1 MPHEKDIAEKALVE
15 INDVF
20 ADIVNA
26 FVFQGERV
34 VKPEELTD
42 IKTTSP
48 FMVNGKLHEQERDIS
63 KLWKSPGGNVI
74 IALLGIENQTKQD
87 ADIALRCMAY
97 DGASYKEQ
105 VNQHHGKEK
114 PLPPYPVITLVLYYG
129 QKPWTK
135 PKSLFECFGKR
146 MPEALKTFV
155 NDYRANII
163 EVQRLTKEERE
174 RLISDFKSVV
184 EYFLDAKGGETH
196 SFSDRAID
204 HPEELTN
211 LLTALSGDPRFVDT
225 LREIKEDGK
234 ERKIIMCDLFDKAE
248 ARGEAR
254 GKAVG
259 GREAT
264 YQTAVQF
271 FRLNGSEEMAKKL
284 FTTLSEEE
292 LDKAKKESR
301 S

>member
-1 MPHEKDIAEKALVE
+1 MPQEKDIAEKALVG

-26 FVFQGERV
+26 FVFQGELV

-48 FMVNGKLHEQERDIS
+48 IMVNGKLHEQERDIS

-129 QKPWTK
+129 KNPWTK

-146 MPEALKTFV
+146 MPEALKAFV
-155 NDYRANII
+155 NDYKANII

-184 EYFLDAKGGETH
+184 EYFLDVKGGETH
-196 SFSDRAID
+196 SFSDRTID

-225 LREIKEDGK
+225 LHEIREERK
-234 ERKIIMCDLFDKAE
+234 ERTIIMCDLFDRAE
-248 ARGEAR
+248 ARGKTIGEQ
-254 GKAVG
+254 KAN
-259 GREAT
+259 

-271 FRLNGSEEMAKKL
+271 FRLNGSEEMAKQL

-292 LDKAKKESR
+292 LAKAKKESR

>member
-1 MPHEKDIAEKALVE
+1 MPQEKDIAEKALVG

-48 FMVNGKLHEQERDIS
+48 IMINGKLHEQERDIS

-129 QKPWTK
+129 KNPWTK

-146 MPEALKTFV
+146 MPEALKAFV
-155 NDYRANII
+155 NDYKANII

-184 EYFLDAKGGETH
+184 EYFLDVKGGETH
-196 SFSDRAID
+196 SFSDRTID

-225 LREIKEDGK
+225 LHEIREERK
-234 ERKIIMCDLFDKAE
+234 ERTIIMCDLFDRAE
-248 ARGEAR
+248 ARGKTIGEQ
-254 GKAVG
+254 KAN
-259 GREAT
+259 

-271 FRLNGSEEMAKKL
+271 FRLNGSEEMAKQL

-292 LDKAKKESR
+292 LAKAKKESR